1 MTPQAFSS
9 QFKLIFKM
17 SDKLSLPENFDQKL
31 DFYTSGGALG
41 SVNVKA
47 AASSFGENGIQLRD
61 NTDVAFTVNYFEVPE
76 LQEWAGIAG
85 QFRVKWLETNNE
97 NRLWVYG
104 LQKIGKQAVLLCSY
118 AGSSS
123 LTPPPSEQDL
133 SVYGGITRY
142 DWPHRVPSG
151 GTNFLGTNAY
161 LPSVL
166 KNFLGMAQIGG
177 LDFFYFES
185 NTPGQDRFFPSAETR
200 NDVRYEV
207 CYLRIPKGAK
217 DVTYNGGNP
226 WDESF
231 NFEEDFVHSGPET
244 TQTLQGPFLNAVHSI
259 GILPSQG
266 EKAFTRRALSRPVP
280 FIYQEGDKALIKLLY
295 HEDGFTFP
303 GGGGT
308 VYHWMMPFRTAAQE
322 IIIIDDNVGYR
333 SVVSGGT
340 TGIIIIDD
348 NVGYMPSIFN
358 GIASC
363 DIEAKWY
370 LNLNGNMRYITSSTD
385 TEDLGFFAIRAS
397 DVSIAYFEEP
407 E

>member
-1 MTPQAFSS
+1 
-9 QFKLIFKM
+9 M
-17 SDKLSLPENFDQKL
+17 SDKLSLPEKFDQTL

-47 AASSFGENGIQLRD
+47 ASSSFGENGIQLRD

-123 LTPPPSEQDL
+123 LTPPPSTEDL
-133 SVYGGITRY
+133 ATYGGITRY
-142 DWPHRVPSG
+142 DWPHRVPAG
-151 GTNFLGTNAY
+151 GTKFLGTTAY

-166 KNFLGMAQIGG
+166 KNYLGMAQIGG
-177 LDFFYFES
+177 LDFFYFEA
-185 NTPGQDRFFPSAETR
+185 NTPGGDGRQFPSQEER
-200 NDVRYEV
+200 KDLFYEV
-207 CYLRIPKGAK
+207 CYLRIPKGVK
-217 DVTYNGGNP
+217 DVVYDGNP
-226 WDESF
+226 WSGGFD
-231 NFEEDFVHSGPET
+231 FEDDLSAVGEENPYP
-244 TQTLQGPFLNAVHSI
+244 LQGPFLNAIQSR

-266 EKAFTRRALSRPVP
+266 EKAYSRRALSRPVP
-280 FIYQEGDKALIKLLY
+280 FIYTDGDKALIKLLY

-303 GGGGT
+303 GGGPT

-322 IIIIDDNVGYR
+322 FIIVDDLGANR
-333 SVVSGGT
+333 SVISGGT
-340 TGIIIIDD
+340 SGFIIVDDLGANMPTILDGISDCQPED
-348 NVGYMPSIFN
+348 
-358 GIASC
+358 
-363 DIEAKWY
+363 KWY
-370 LNLNGNMRYITSSTD
+370 LNLNGNMRYVTSGGGN
-385 TEDLGFFAIRAS
+385 EHLGFFAIKS
-397 DVSIAYFEEP
+397 TDVSVAYFQEP